1 MGRESLWLAV
11 GFVGQLAFTGRFVLQ
26 WLYSEYKKR
35 SVIPV
40 GFWYLSIIGSA
51 LLLAY
56 AIYRADPVFI
66 VGQSFGFIVYL
77 RNLQLIARH
86 CDKQSAE
93 PDKGN

>member
-11 GFVGQLAFTGRFVLQ
+11 GFIGQLAFTGRFVLQ

-56 AIYRADPVFI
+56 AIYRQDPVFI

-77 RNLQLIARH
+77 RNLQLIA
-86 CDKQSAE
+86 KFKEQSDGVVE
-93 PDKGN
+93 QKD

>member
-11 GFVGQLAFTGRFVLQ
+11 GFIGQLAFTGRFVLQ

-35 SVIPV
+35 SLIPV

-56 AIYRADPVFI
+56 AIYRQDPVFI

-77 RNLQLIARH
+77 RNLQLIAKLKEQASGAVEQK
-86 CDKQSAE
+86 D
-93 PDKGN
+93 

>member
-11 GFVGQLAFTGRFVLQ
+11 GFGGQLAFTGRFALQ

-56 AIYRADPVFI
+56 AIYRQDPVFI

-77 RNLQLIARH
+77 RNLQLIAKHHERE
-86 CDKQSAE
+86 SREVAG
-93 PDKGN
+93 KG

>member
-1 MGRESLWLAV
+1 MWLAV
-11 GFVGQLAFTGRFVLQ
+11 GFIGQLAFTGRFVLQ

-56 AIYRADPVFI
+56 AIYRQDPVFI

-77 RNLQLIARH
+77 RNLQLIAKYRE
-86 CDKQSAE
+86 QPIAE
-93 PDKGN
+93 ADEKG

>member
-1 MGRESLWLAV
+1 MGRESLWLAI
-11 GFVGQLAFTGRFVLQ
+11 GFLGQLAFTGRFVLQ

-40 GFWYLSIIGSA
+40 AFWYLSIVGSA

-56 AIYRADPVFI
+56 AIYREDPVFI

-77 RNLQLIARH
+77 RNLQLIAKYRDRENH
-86 CDKQSAE
+86 EMDKK
-93 PDKGN
+93 D

>member
-11 GFVGQLAFTGRFVLQ
+11 GFIGQLAFTGRFVLQ
-26 WLYSEYKKR
+26 WLYSEHKKR

-56 AIYRADPVFI
+56 AIYRQDQVFI

-77 RNLQLIARH
+77 RNLQLIA
-86 CDKQSAE
+86 KFKEQ
-93 PDKGN
+93 PDGVVEQKD